1 MKRKKCEQNETGAES
16 EDDMKKDL
24 RNAMIA
30 GTSIA
35 FGITLATCIQGKKAS
50 LQKAGVSFL
59 GAFATELILTAF
71 DRKKDGKGG
80 TS

>member
-1 MKRKKCEQNETGAES
+1 MNH
-16 EDDMKKDL
+16 DL

-35 FGITLATCIQGKKAS
+35 FGMTLATCVLGKKAS

-59 GAFATELILTAF
+59 GAFATDLILSAF
-71 DRKKDGKGG
+71 DRKRKAV